1 MNKER
6 MLYSLTEIDSDF
18 IGDTPDKI
26 LDGLNEGS
34 NYINYD
40 FKNHRYLITFIS
52 DNFNVFDKIEEDRKE
67 IKRLQ
72 NLIDKTTNYYLKTL
86 AKNVRM
92 PDETVEMFNLL
103 EGNK

>member
-18 IGDTPDKI
+18 IGNTPDKI
-26 LDGLNEGS
+26 VDGLNEGT

-52 DNFNVFDKIEEDRKE
+52 DNFNAFDKIEEDRKKNKQVTKPYRQNNKLLLKNTFYKCKYA
-67 IKRLQ
+67 KRSSR
-72 NLIDKTTNYYLKTL
+72 
-86 AKNVRM
+86 NV
-92 PDETVEMFNLL
+92 
-103 EGNK
+103 